1 STISRATTRN
11 YYVSKPRSSR
21 PKVVTLMDKR
31 KIIRE
36 IITNPKATYKETKI
50 TTGYYFS
57 NTTYR
62 KILKKYNIK
71 K

>member
-1 STISRATTRN
+1 
-11 YYVSKPRSSR
+11 SKPRSGR
-21 PKVVTLMDKR
+21 PSAATARDKR

-36 IITNPKATYKETKI
+36 IIANPKATYKETKI
-50 TTGYYFS
+50 TTRCYFS